1 MEADPVRMRVLLE
14 AGLGCCDWQIKVV
27 EAWLV
32 LADIEARGQASLH
45 EGAATKTSQSG
56 EQNRTQDICCTHT
69 YTHMR
74 THMQGFTFVQHTQA
88 CGQTQSHTS
97 AAKDRQSCML
107 MATNSNIN
115 TLLDMHHLFAT
126 FHMNHTCTHTQLY
139 TMSYQESCRYPC
151 TVRFVCAEK
160 GGERKKQSV
169 KTVCD
174 RVCAGKVWGDSS
186 LVRNNKKHIHERCRG
201 VVQQHKRE
209 TEWSVGAESADHI
222 HLICLLFLLSVA
234 QNLFHNNFLLY
245 KFSHTWSKSHTWVK
259 IKILC

>member
-1 MEADPVRMRVLLE
+1 MARPCRHRSTWP
-14 AGLGCCDWQIKVV
+14 GQS
-27 EAWLV
+27 
-32 LADIEARGQASLH
+32 ARGSSNKDQPVW
-45 EGAATKTSQSG
+45 GT
-56 EQNRTQDICCTHT
+56 EQNTGHLLHTHVHTHAHSHAGVHICSAHT
-69 YTHMR
+69 GMR
-74 THMQGFTFVQHTQA
+74 SNTE
-88 CGQTQSHTS
+88 SHRS

-201 VVQQHKRE
+201 VVQQHKRG

-234 QNLFHNNFLLY
+234 QNLFHNTFLLY
-245 KFSHTWSKSHTWVK
+245 KFSHT
-259 IKILC
+259 